1 MPPRAVPDTFLGN
14 TPSSGLWSGDD
25 NHISSVDFGKSVSM
39 AEVLDIVIFHSLRLL
54 FLSPP
59 PPDISSLGSCPIK
72 HQQVGM
78 EEQYFINAIHSWI

>member
-1 MPPRAVPDTFLGN
+1 
-14 TPSSGLWSGDD
+14 
-25 NHISSVDFGKSVSM
+25 M